1 MNPSL
6 LFLLVLVAEV
16 VEQSGQPR
24 AVETGGRSVGGGVP
38 LVQFISAKL
47 GLLPPQRD
55 PEVLQV
61 GSADEGLHPAE
72 VAACQELHDL
82 DLVAFGNSQL
92 SF

>member
-16 VEQSGQPR
+16 VEQTGQPR
-24 AVETGGRSVGGGVP
+24 AVETGGRSVGSVP
-38 LVQFISAKL
+38 LVQFISNEL
-47 GLLPPQRD
+47 GLLPPKSD

-72 VAACQELHDL
+72 VAACQELHDH
-82 DLVAFGNSQL
+82 DLVELGNSLL